1 MSCHDHTIRAISADL
16 QHFSTVA
23 GIAHKSSSTAPPSSY
38 SPRTE
43 PALRTKFNLPEG
55 MAALADGS
63 VLICDTHNNCIRSL
77 SADLRTVTT
86 VTGSTWSAGHKDGPV
101 CQAQFDRPTGILRLR
116 DNRMLVCQH
125 DCTIRI
131 LSPDL
136 KEVYTLCGTPYDDGY
151 RCGVHFPLVDGKAAD
166 AVSLAADEQVEAH
179 NC

>member
-1 MSCHDHTIRAISADL
+1 
-16 QHFSTVA
+16 
-23 GIAHKSSSTAPPSSY
+23 
-38 SPRTE
+38 
-43 PALRTKFNLPEG
+43 

-63 VLICDTHNNCIRSL
+63 VLICDTYNNCIRSL

-86 VTGSTWSAGHKDGPV
+86 VTGSAWPAGHKDGPL

-116 DNRMLVCQH
+116 DNRMLVCQF

-166 AVSLAADEQVEAH
+166 AVFRYPHGYMTLLRDGRVTVSCDRVIRVLH
-179 NC
+179 GL